1 MQREPSPPQWQHRQ
15 RFVGAPIEFEPVTIP
30 HDAVPEHPTGFEE
43 TMKAT
48 PDWNDPAVYE
58 WGSEPAHATLVT
70 YETLTQAVRADR
82 SASAFRVSLD
92 GDWRF
97 RWSQNPESRLLD
109 FADETA
115 DDSGWDLLPV
125 PSSWQLHG
133 YDYPI
138 GVNTVLP
145 WTGENGKNEQPAPT
159 GDYPHAPTRYNP
171 VGQYRTTFA
180 LPEGWAGRRTFIQF
194 EGVESAYYV
203 WINGQRV
210 GYREDS
216 YTRGEFDLT
225 PYVHTGRNV
234 LAVEVYR
241 WSNGS
246 YLENQDNVRLSGIFR
261 SVHLLSRPPVLIR
274 DFTVRTPLAD
284 DFSEATLELSVEVS
298 DYAIDRTGADFHIR
312 ATLFDQTEAG
322 AVEVWTRSAPV
333 EPVAPGR
340 DVSATIAEPVLSPR
354 LWSAERPE
362 LYTLVIELC
371 DANASIV
378 DRVSTRVGF
387 RRVEIVDGV
396 YLINGQAIS
405 LRGVN
410 RHEWNPRTGR
420 TLHSADMIADITLMK
435 QNNINAVRTSHYPND
450 PRWYELADEH
460 GLYIFDEA
468 NNESHINRIDADGR
482 PNIPGDRPELRAPL
496 LWRMRN
502 MVDRDKNHACVIA
515 WSIGNESGVGS
526 NLKAMY
532 DWAKGY
538 DPTRPVSYQDP
549 NGSGSPIVP
558 SDISDFDG
566 DFYPP
571 VSELIN
577 RARRDPRPYLLVE
590 YAFGQGNTSGY
601 LDEHWAAIRENP
613 GQVLGG
619 FLWDWADKGL
629 WWKIPGQAGEEFLA
643 YGGDWG
649 DNPNEEGAHMSGLV
663 LADRTPTP
671 KLEEAKL
678 AYQPVSITLLDPDTC
693 TLRITNEYLFT
704 SLDGHRLHWAVTE
717 DGRAIRSGTI
727 PGNELTIGPLH
738 SADITLPF
746 SLPKQLRAGSEYRL
760 EVSIVLDAPTSWAET
775 GHVVARAQIELPVVP
790 PTLTLTPSAELTSP
804 EVDQTDETIEVAG
817 VGYAVRID
825 RSTGHLTSV
834 RYDGRE
840 MLASDLLP
848 NYWRAPNDQELSIPE
863 FRATLPEPSQ
873 PWRGVGEA
881 WDISEIES
889 SSIPGAV
896 RVTVRGSVT
905 TKIPFRPSHRITTSP
920 QSIVYT
926 IYGTGQVDVLS
937 TFEPVPGTPNP
948 QVVGTTFGLRAEF
961 AHIEWYGRGPWESTA
976 DRRGS
981 AFFGHYSG
989 SVADQVTRYSRPQE
1003 SGNKA
1008 DTRWAA
1014 LTNDAGSGVLL
1025 VAGGSMYLN
1034 AQPNSPDE
1042 LTGHRHWHEV
1052 PESWR
1057 TVVRVDAAQ
1066 EGVLGGNWDQ
1076 LTRPEKYSNTPA
1088 KGPYRLLY
1096 RLLPLREGQDP
1107 GVLATQYVETDHA

>member
-1 MQREPSPPQWQHRQ
+1 MN
-15 RFVGAPIEFEPVTIP
+15 
-30 HDAVPEHPTGFEE
+30 
-43 TMKAT
+43 AT
-48 PDWNDPAVYE
+48 PDWNNPTVYE

-70 YETLTQAVRADR
+70 YDTLAHAVRGDR

-97 RWSQNPESRLLD
+97 RWSRNPESRLPD

-115 DDSGWDLLPV
+115 DDSDWDLLPV

-133 YDYPI
+133 YDFPI

-145 WTGENGKNEQPAPT
+145 WTGENGQNEQPAAT

-171 VGQYRTTFA
+171 VGQYRTTFE

-225 PYVHTGRNV
+225 PYVHSGPNV

-241 WSNGS
+241 WSTGS

-298 DYAIDRTGADFHIR
+298 DDAVERTGESFHIR
-312 ATLFDQTEAG
+312 ATLFGRPDAG
-322 AVEVWTRSAPV
+322 AVEVWSRSAPI

-340 DVSATIAEPVLSPR
+340 DVSATITEPVLSPR

-371 DANASIV
+371 DADASVV

-420 TLHSADMIADITLMK
+420 TLSSADMITDITLMK

-566 DFYPP
+566 DFYPS
-571 VSELIN
+571 VSELIT
-577 RARRDPRPYLLVE
+577 RAGRDPRPYLLVE

-613 GQVLGG
+613 GRVLGG

-629 WWKIPGQAGEEFLA
+629 WWKIPGQPDAEFLA

-678 AYQPVSITLLDPDTC
+678 AYQPVSFTLVDLDTW
-693 TLRITNEYLFT
+693 TLKITNEYLFT

-717 DGRAIRSGTI
+717 DGNAIGSGTI

-746 SLPKQLRAGSEYRL
+746 SLPKHLRAGSEYRL
-760 EVSIVLDAPTSWAET
+760 ELSIVLDALTSWAEA
-775 GHVVARAQIELPVVP
+775 GHVVARAQFALPVVS
-790 PTLTLTPSAELTSP
+790 PTLTLTPSADLTPP
-804 EVDQTDETIEVAG
+804 EVGQTEETIEVAG

-825 RSTGHLTSV
+825 RSTGRLTSL
-834 RYDGRE
+834 RYDGQE
-840 MLASDLLP
+840 VLASDLLP
-848 NYWRAPNDQELSIPE
+848 NYWRSPNDQELSIPE
-863 FRATLPEPSQ
+863 FRATLPEPSL

-881 WDISEIES
+881 WDISEIET
-889 SSIPGAV
+889 SSITGAV

-905 TKIPFRPSHRITTSP
+905 TTIPFRPSHHITTSP

-981 AFFGHYSG
+981 AFFGRYSG

-1014 LTNDAGSGVLL
+1014 LTNDVGRGVLL

-1034 AQPNSPDE
+1034 AQPHSPDE

-1066 EGVLGGNWDQ
+1066 EGVLGGNWDV
-1076 LTRPEKYSNTPA
+1076 LTRPERFSNTPA

-1107 GVLATQYVETDHA
+1107 GVLATQYVESDHS